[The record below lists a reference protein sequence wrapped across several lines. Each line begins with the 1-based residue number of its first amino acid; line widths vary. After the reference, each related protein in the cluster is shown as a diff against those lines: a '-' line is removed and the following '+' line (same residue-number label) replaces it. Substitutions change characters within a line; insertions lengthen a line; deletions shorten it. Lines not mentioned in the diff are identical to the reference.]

1 MDQDQSGILFALLT
15 GERFHKKNNLREK
28 CHTLIY
34 RFHILFIK
42 RPNSGEKLVCVS
54 FIQTKIYNHQ
64 VNRRKYTVNILVLK
78 NASNIFYD
86 NKCFNINVFISI
98 CNFSE
103 GEYIFDHLLSQIF
116 NGASVTIMIQLGSL
130 TWIIIKSV
138 KME

>member
-54 FIQTKIYNHQ
+54 SIQTKIYNHQ
-64 VNRRKYTVNILVLK
+64 VNRKKYSLNILVLK
-78 NASNIFYD
+78 
-86 NKCFNINVFISI
+86 KCLKHF
-98 CNFSE
+98 
-103 GEYIFDHLLSQIF
+103 L
-116 NGASVTIMIQLGSL
+116 
-130 TWIIIKSV
+130 
-138 KME
+138 